1 MVTASGP
8 ALTMGL
14 PTDAVMT
21 GRQQRAALREA
32 LANASQRFST
42 FSNVTGQSILDL
54 HLETAFSPE
63 ALSSAPLLSE
73 SFQKISRLQALQR
86 TAAQTKA
93 AYFAEVQT
101 TIKGSGLGAP
111 VIDQQMANFER
122 GQLATDKL
130 EQELQGLESQTT
142 SAAVA
147 ILEFARAALGQTRL
161 IDGQLVF
168 ESTEKGQKM
177 QQLMGE
183 LIRSSGDQNK
193 ASVRISELQQKQ
205 KYALDSAL
213 AK

>member
-1 MVTASGP
+1 MA
-8 ALTMGL
+8 
-14 PTDAVMT
+14 
-21 GRQQRAALREA
+21 GRQKRADLREA
-32 LANASQRFST
+32 LADASQRFSV

-54 HLETAFSPE
+54 HLETAFAPE

-86 TAAQTKA
+86 SAAQTKA

-101 TIKGSGLGAP
+101 MIKSSGLGAP
-111 VIDQQMANFER
+111 AIDQQMADFGR
-122 GQLATDKL
+122 SQLAADKL

-142 SAAVA
+142 SAAIA

-161 IDGQLVF
+161 VDGQLVF
-168 ESTEKGQKM
+168 QSTEKGQKM
-177 QQLMGE
+177 QRLMGE